1 MTQICLVDNYWKWQ
15 EIVMMIR
22 LTSVQLSRVEPKIL
36 KVIIKVLSYM
46 ITEGETENLKYWF
59 LDVTPAE
66 EVTSY
71 RSEAIIK

>member
-1 MTQICLVDNYWKWQ
+1 
-15 EIVMMIR
+15 
-22 LTSVQLSRVEPKIL
+22 
-36 KVIIKVLSYM
+36 M
-46 ITEGETENLKYWF
+46 ITEGETDMQKYWF

>member
-22 LTSVQLSRVEPKIL
+22 LTSVHLSRVEPKIL
-36 KVIIKVLSYM
+36 KVIKVLSYM
-46 ITEGETENLKYWF
+46 ITEGETDKQKYWF